1 MLWIWNLKNFPIL
14 IEVLCMIFKRMHTRL
29 MKGVPYVGMKTGS
42 SQMSFSL
49 IILILLINM
58 VL

>member
-1 MLWIWNLKNFPIL
+1 
-14 IEVLCMIFKRMHTRL
+14 MIFKRMHTRL